1 MYNMKVREKALLK
14 KRENKETKAKD
25 INDNIDSI

>member
-1 MYNMKVREKALLK
+1 MKVQEKALLK

-25 INDNIDSI
+25 INDNIDST

>member
-1 MYNMKVREKALLK
+1 MKVQEKALLK

-25 INDNIDSI
+25 IKDNIDSI

>member
-1 MYNMKVREKALLK
+1 MKVQEKALLK

>member
-1 MYNMKVREKALLK
+1 MKVQEKALLK
-14 KRENKETKAKD
+14 KCENKETKAKD